1 MGAEAASRRVR
12 VEARVPDHQQMLLGG
27 ELRSASDGVTVD
39 VIDPS
44 TERLLTTVPR
54 ATAEDVGIAV
64 KRGTEAQ
71 AGWARLPWQE
81 RAATLQA
88 LADRV
93 EVERETLAE
102 LDAVDGGLAYSSM
115 GRDIDNAVAYL
126 RYYASLAS
134 ELKGETVQ
142 VPGVAFNLTV
152 REPYGVVG
160 RIVPFNHPL
169 QFAAQ
174 AIAAPL
180 AAGNSVVLKPAD
192 QTPLSALKLGEL
204 ARGILPDGVLS
215 VITGDG
221 ATTGH
226 ALVSHPA
233 IRRIGFTG
241 SVETARIV
249 MRDAAQEVKALSFE
263 LGGKNPMIV
272 FPDADPD
279 AAAAAC
285 VQAMNFA
292 RCQGQSCGSPSRV
305 FVHES
310 IRDEFSERL
319 VAHAEA
325 VRLGDALDE
334 ASVMGPLAFRAH
346 YERVKKY
353 VEVGKVEGA
362 QLLSGGERPSHLA
375 EGYFLAPTVF
385 AGVTPQMT
393 IAREEI
399 FGPVVA
405 LLEWNDLDDVVK
417 RIHELP
423 FGLTANIW
431 TNDLR
436 PALRLAHEIQA
447 GYVQVNGRG
456 QRPFGAPFG
465 GYGISGLGKENDLSE
480 LLSYTQVKNILI
492 DAPPLGAQ

>member
-1 MGAEAASRRVR
+1 MSRRER
-12 VEARVPDHQQMLLGG
+12 VESRIPGQQEMFLGG
-27 ELRSASDGVTVD
+27 EWRDSSDGATVD

-44 TERLLTTVPR
+44 TENVLTKVPK
-54 ATAEDVGIAV
+54 ATAADIDLAV
-64 KRGTEAQ
+64 QRSTEAQ
-71 AGWARLPWQE
+71 VGWSRMPWQE
-81 RAATLQA
+81 RAAVLHA
-88 LADRV
+88 LGDRV
-93 EVERETLAE
+93 EAEREVLAE
-102 LDAVDGGLAYSSM
+102 LDAIDGGLAYTSM
-115 GRDIDNAVAYL
+115 GRDIDNAVAYI

-180 AAGNSVVLKPAD
+180 AAGNGVVLKPAD
-192 QTPLSALKLGEL
+192 QTPLSAIKLGEL
-204 ARGILPDGVLS
+204 TKGILPDGLLS
-215 VITGDG
+215 VVTGDG

-263 LGGKNPMIV
+263 LGGKNPMVV

-279 AAAAAC
+279 AAASAC

-310 IRDEFSERL
+310 IRDEFSKRL
-319 VAHAEA
+319 VVHAKA
-325 VRLGDALDE
+325 VQLGDALDE
-334 ASVMGPLAFRAH
+334 ASMMGPLAFRGH
-346 YERVKKY
+346 FKRVAGY
-353 VEVGKVEGA
+353 VETGKSEGA
-362 QLLSGGERPSHLA
+362 RLLSGGGRPAHLSK
-375 EGYFLAPTVF
+375 GYFLEPTVF
-385 AGVTPQMT
+385 SGVTPQMT

-399 FGPVVA
+399 FGPVIA

-436 PALRLAHEIQA
+436 PALRLAHEIRA
-447 GYVQVNGRG
+447 GYVQINGRG

-480 LLSYTQVKNILI
+480 LLSYTQVKNILVDVPPY
-492 DAPPLGAQ
+492 DA